1 MIPSENVYEILARAY
16 KMLHC
21 GVLSLPVCFP
31 QTNKESTPKVLQEN
45 KNHLMSKII
54 CEQSNV
60 ILAKRSS

>member
-1 MIPSENVYEILARAY
+1 MFMKLFH
-16 KMLHC
+16 MLKRC
-21 GVLSLPVCFP
+21 YIVVCFP
-31 QTNKESTPKVLQEN
+31 QTNKDSTPKALQEN